1 MKSRLPKGMGGG
13 QQNMQSMIKQAQNMQ
28 NQITEIQ
35 DDIESREFKTT
46 VGGGAVE
53 IVMSGKKELKALKIK
68 PEVADPDDIEML
80 QDLIIS
86 AFNDTV
92 KQIEEVSEKEIGA
105 VTGGVSF
112 PGLF

>member
-1 MKSRLPKGMGGG
+1 MKSRLPQGMGGG
-13 QQNMQSMIKQAQNMQ
+13 AQNMNNMIKQAQNMQ
-28 NQITEIQ
+28 NKITEVQ
-35 DDIESREFKTT
+35 EDIENREFSTT

-53 IVMSGKKELKALKIK
+53 VVMSGKKEIKTLSIK
-68 PEVADPDDIEML
+68 PEVVDPEDIEML

-92 KQIEEVSEKEIGA
+92 KQIEDITEKEMEV
-105 VTGGVSF
+105 VTGGISV